1 MKIERS
7 SWRSAGTMT
16 LLLACALGATAC
28 ANLDLG
34 ALGAPGALPIQLTPP
49 KVTFAGATLVQSPSS
64 RTYAAYYCPDL
75 INAPY
80 GTSELVCRQFFG
92 PRPPAAAMQVAFDL
106 HFHIANPNQVPVPL
120 ASALAAATVFPAAGN
135 EKLGALCISLCP
147 PDVPGCQ
154 GGPSTSACEAS
165 SRDVHSMADFVD
177 KSLPALLISTGV
189 AIVNG
194 QTPTFTLPPITAASE
209 LDVTVR
215 YAFGPEQLL
224 AIMRDLAA
232 QSVNQLKKGQIPN
245 LAIPFR
251 LEGTVF
257 FDAGSLGRFAVGWG
271 PTTGTWQLP
280 VDGLVAAAPIV
291 TSGALNAAPSSAPPP
306 SAPAGAPPSP
316 SGAPPSAP

>member
-1 MKIERS
+1 M
-7 SWRSAGTMT
+7 AF
-16 LLLACALGATAC
+16 LLLCGAFSATSC
-28 ANLDLG
+28 ANFDLG

-49 KVTFAGATLVQSPSS
+49 KVTFQGATLVQSPAS
-64 RTYAAYYCPDL
+64 RTYAAYYCPDV

-80 GTSELVCRQFFG
+80 GTSGLVCQQFFG
-92 PRPPAAAMQVAFDL
+92 PRPPANAMQVAFDL

-147 PDVPGCQ
+147 PDVVGCA

-189 AIVNG
+189 AIANG
-194 QTPTFTLPPITAASE
+194 QTPTFTLPPVTAASE
-209 LDVTVR
+209 IDVVVR

-224 AIMRDLAA
+224 AIMRDLAV
-232 QSVNQLKKGQIPN
+232 QSVSQLKKGQVPN

-280 VDGLVAAAPIV
+280 VEGL
-291 TSGALNAAPSSAPPP
+291 SA
-306 SAPAGAPPSP
+306 
-316 SGAPPSAP
+316 

>member
-1 MKIERS
+1 
-7 SWRSAGTMT
+7 
-16 LLLACALGATAC
+16 
-28 ANLDLG
+28 
-34 ALGAPGALPIQLTPP
+34 
-49 KVTFAGATLVQSPSS
+49 VTFEGATLVQSPSS
-64 RTYAAYYCPDL
+64 RAYAAYYCPDL
-75 INAPY
+75 INAPL
-80 GTSELVCRQFFG
+80 GTSGVVCQQFFG
-92 PRPPAAAMQVAFDL
+92 RRPSATAMQVAFDL

-147 PDVPGCQ
+147 PDVASCV
-154 GGPSTSACEAS
+154 GGLSTSACEAS

-189 AIVNG
+189 AIANG
-194 QTPTFTLPPITAASE
+194 QTPTFTLPPVTAASE

-232 QSVNQLKKGQIPN
+232 QSVSQLKKGQVPN

-280 VDGLVAAAPIV
+280 VEGLVAAAPVV
-291 TSGALNAAPSSAPPP
+291 TSGALNAAPPSAAPPSAPPP
-306 SAPAGAPPSP
+306 SAPPPRAAPPSP
-316 SGAPPSAP
+316 SGAPPAVP